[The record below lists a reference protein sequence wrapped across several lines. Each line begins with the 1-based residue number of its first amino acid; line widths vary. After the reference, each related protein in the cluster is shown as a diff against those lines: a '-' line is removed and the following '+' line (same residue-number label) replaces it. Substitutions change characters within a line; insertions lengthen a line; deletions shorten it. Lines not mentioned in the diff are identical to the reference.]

1 MRENIII
8 QIKSYSIF
16 FYAYWNPPTWL
27 NDVPTFWIIP
37 IEKLPFGVRV
47 PMPQWSHFLSWRII
61 WISFEIIIITIIIFF
76 FFLNNLN
83 FIRNS
88 EHSNSHHNIT
98 YEIYFYFVRIK
109 IYLSFN
115 QIKKYGANFLKNR
128 GKKCGANLRV
138 LFIPLNIYIN

>member
-1 MRENIII
+1 MKEGI
-8 QIKSYSIF
+8 QK
-16 FYAYWNPPTWL
+16 
-27 NDVPTFWIIP
+27 IP
-37 IEKLPFGVRV
+37 SGVRA
-47 PMPQWSHFLSWRII
+47 PG
-61 WISFEIIIITIIIFF
+61 
-76 FFLNNLN
+76 
-83 FIRNS
+83 

-138 LFIPLNIYIN
+138 LFIPLFSQSLTASRKKYKHLTDRYKNKCLFNDWFNFLDI

>member
-1 MRENIII
+1 MITLSFLKN
-8 QIKSYSIF
+8 
-16 FYAYWNPPTWL
+16 NL
-27 NDVPTFWIIP
+27 NFIRNNNYHDNHI
-37 IEKLPFGVRV
+37 
-47 PMPQWSHFLSWRII
+47 
-61 WISFEIIIITIIIFF
+61 F

-83 FIRNS
+83 FIRNG

-138 LFIPLNIYIN
+138 LFIPLIELLVFFYIEL

>member
-1 MRENIII
+1 MLALPIL
-8 QIKSYSIF
+8 IKKIK
-16 FYAYWNPPTWL
+16 
-27 NDVPTFWIIP
+27 I
-37 IEKLPFGVRV
+37 R
-47 PMPQWSHFLSWRII
+47 HFLFYHKLYSSCFLFLKNNLNFIRNNNYHDNHI
-61 WISFEIIIITIIIFF
+61 F

-83 FIRNS
+83 FIRNG

-138 LFIPLNIYIN
+138 LFIPHLVLFSRLIQSIEM